1 MSRKR
6 ILLVIGLLVIL
17 GFGIYKIWENTQFR
31 VIATTPSISRS
42 VTTGTSVIKIDFSH
56 DLSSEGVYDRTIIAE
71 GQSHIREVEQRD
83 RSLYIRL
90 FELSEGNEYKIKLK
104 DIFSSDGEVLRGY
117 EINFIATYIPYE
129 RLSQAQK
136 DLESQETDRF
146 EPDDPILDHI
156 PFSTIGYSI
165 EPVHDTTEEG
175 VYSLIINA
183 KIFLSNADRGFED
196 QATEAYKQEI
206 FNYLQSKDINPEDYQ
221 FNYIVHDPAY

>member
-104 DIFSSDGEVLRGY
+104 
-117 EINFIATYIPYE
+117 
-129 RLSQAQK
+129 
-136 DLESQETDRF
+136 
-146 EPDDPILDHI
+146 
-156 PFSTIGYSI
+156 
-165 EPVHDTTEEG
+165 
-175 VYSLIINA
+175 
-183 KIFLSNADRGFED
+183 
-196 QATEAYKQEI
+196 
-206 FNYLQSKDINPEDYQ
+206 
-221 FNYIVHDPAY
+221 